1 MSKSS
6 RPMPAPSAVI
16 RVPIWSEPSILSK
29 RARSTLRILPR
40 SGSTA
45 WFSRLRACLAEPPAE
60 SPSTRNISDLAGSR
74 SWQSASLPGREEM
87 SSALLRRVSSRA
99 LRAASRA
106 AAASAIFCTISRPRP
121 GCSSNQVAS
130 PSPTRPST
138 AGRTSDETSLSLV
151 WRRELGVRHLD
162 RQHAGQAL
170 AGVLAGDG
178 DLLAL
183 GRAGALGVAGDHP
196 GQGAAEGRQVGAA
209 IPLRDVVGEAQ
220 HVLVVAVVPPQRQV
234 DIHLLALGRGPR
246 SAALISGVLALS
258 RWRTNASTPP
268 S

>member
-16 RVPIWSEPSILSK
+16 SVPICSDDSILSK
-29 RARSTLRILPR
+29 RARSTFRILPR

-60 SPSTRNISDLAGSR
+60 SPSTMKSSDLAGSR

-87 SSALLRRVSSRA
+87 SSADLRRVSSRA

-106 AAASAIFCTISRPRP
+106 AAASTIFCTIGLASV
-121 GCSSNQVAS
+121 GCSSNHCAM

-138 AGRTSDETSLSLV
+138 AGRTSEETSLSLV
-151 WRRELGVRHLD
+151 WEENLGSGTLTDSTQVRPSRASSPD
-162 RQHAGQAL
+162 TA
-170 AGVLAGDG
+170 

-183 GRAGALGVAGDHP
+183 GRAGALGIAVITRVSA
-196 GQGAAEGRQVGAA
+196 AAEGRQVRAPV
-209 IPLRDVVGEAQ
+209 PLRDVVGEAQ
-220 HVLVVAVVPPQRQV
+220 HGLVVAVVPPQREV
-234 DIHLLALGRGPR
+234 DLDLLAL
-246 SAALISGVLALS
+246 AADDDRA
-258 RWRTNASTPP
+258 P
-268 S
+268 